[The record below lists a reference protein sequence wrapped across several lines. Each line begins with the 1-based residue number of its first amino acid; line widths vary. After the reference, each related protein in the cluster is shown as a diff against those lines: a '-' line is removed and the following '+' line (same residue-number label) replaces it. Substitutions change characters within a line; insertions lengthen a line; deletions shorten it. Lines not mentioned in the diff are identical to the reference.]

1 MIGITNGDND
11 DIENRPVAY
20 HIMLHIATFHNN
32 IPNGTVS
39 LYSCRQTQ
47 WLLTLRGRY
56 EDNE

>member
-1 MIGITNGDND
+1 MTTLKTDPI
-11 DIENRPVAY
+11 AY